1 MGGLAV
7 ALTTKDA
14 RAVAAS
20 YADGPCPAI
29 TAFAAGAQVSYEDF
43 MSQLDMLAAEYGFEA
58 HQDVKELAEW
68 AGETT
73 DRVWR

>member
-1 MGGLAV
+1 M
-7 ALTTKDA
+7 ALSTKDA
-14 RAVAAS
+14 RAVAAA

-43 MSQLDMLAAEYGFEA
+43 MSQLDMVASEYGFEA
-58 HQDVKELAEW
+58 HDDVKALAEW
-68 AGETT
+68 AGETV

>member
-1 MGGLAV
+1 MAIS
-7 ALTTKDA
+7 TKDA
-14 RAVAAS
+14 RAVAAA

-43 MSQLDMLAAEYGFEA
+43 MAQLNMIASEYGFEA
-58 HQDVKELAEW
+58 HQDVEDLAAW
-68 AGETT
+68 AGETG

>member
-1 MGGLAV
+1 M

-43 MSQLDMLAAEYGFEA
+43 MSQLDMIASEYGFEA
-58 HQDVKELAEW
+58 HDDVKELAEW
-68 AGETT
+68 AGSTE

>member
-1 MGGLAV
+1 M

-14 RAVAAS
+14 RTVAAS

-43 MSQLDMLAAEYGFEA
+43 MAQLDMLASEYGFEA
-58 HQDVKELAEW
+58 HDDVKELAEW
-68 AGETT
+68 AGNTE

>member
-1 MGGLAV
+1 MAIS
-7 ALTTKDA
+7 TKDA
-14 RAVAAS
+14 RAVAAT

-43 MSQLDMLAAEYGFEA
+43 MAQLDLIASEYGFEA
-58 HQDVKELAEW
+58 HGDVKELAAW
-68 AGETT
+68 AGETE

>member
-1 MGGLAV
+1 MAIS
-7 ALTTKDA
+7 TTDA

-43 MSQLDMLAAEYGFEA
+43 MSQLDMIASEYGFEA
-58 HQDVKELAEW
+58 HDDVKELAEW
-68 AGETT
+68 AGSTE